1 MPIDNKNAFGEPDN
15 TETRYS
21 GLADQIDALLWMEH
35 DNGSLSQAQL
45 DQLADLRNQI
55 EVYGER
61 AEGWVKACDRALAGK
76 PVSAKYESMM
86 GFYTKFVNSFDC
98 PQVLAE
104 TATKLFNT
112 ILVEA
117 FQSSTVAEQLRQK
130 VGANPHE
137 TQGVNVFG
145 ISGDDGL
152 PQEATI
158 DKEISDAMISGSFDA
173 LGDDI
178 TTADPNGFD
187 ETAMGLDSSELDT
200 SGNDL
205 NPDDWAAEE
214 PTTNTDI
221 PETAEES
228 NGTVSDNELE
238 PTTDEVGITD
248 DIRSAG
254 DDAEM
259 NSHEI

>member
-1 MPIDNKNAFGEPDN
+1 MPLDNKNAFGEPDN

-76 PVSAKYESMM
+76 PVSTKYESMM

-104 TATKLFNT
+104 AATKLFKEV
-112 ILVEA
+112 LVEA

-173 LGDDI
+173 LGDNI
-178 TTADPNGFD
+178 ATADPNGFD
-187 ETAMGLDSSELDT
+187 ETAMGLGSSELDT

-214 PTTNTDI
+214 PAPEEGATEGTSEEGNGVEGGTEPVADEGGTGEETNTAD
-221 PETAEES
+221 A
-228 NGTVSDNELE
+228 GGELE
-238 PTTDEVGITD
+238 TLDL
-248 DIRSAG
+248 
-254 DDAEM
+254 
-259 NSHEI
+259 

>member
-1 MPIDNKNAFGEPDN
+1 
-15 TETRYS
+15 
-21 GLADQIDALLWMEH
+21 MEH
-35 DNGSLSQAQL
+35 DNGSLSKAQL

-104 TATKLFNT
+104 TATKMFKEV
-112 ILVEA
+112 LVEA

-173 LGDDI
+173 LGDNI
-178 TTADPNGFD
+178 ATADPKGFD
-187 ETAMGLDSSELDT
+187 ETAMGLGSSEENT

-205 NPDDWAAEE
+205 NLDDWAAEDAVQTTESQNPTDELSGQESDTELNPANEEDSAIEE
-214 PTTNTDI
+214 P
-221 PETAEES
+221 
-228 NGTVSDNELE
+228 VSDEKPINQ
-238 PTTDEVGITD
+238 
-248 DIRSAG
+248 
-254 DDAEM
+254 DAAQ
-259 NSHEI
+259 I